1 MRFIALV
8 VSLIAPAQA
17 FALSCLEPSVE
28 FSYATATESKDT
40 YLLGAGTLVFDQTLM
55 PRSTGGVEKPAEI
68 TRIPAKVS
76 GMAFSGAGFD
86 QEFEADVELIVRC
99 VQSWCPVVDS
109 EKEHL
114 MFLREAE
121 TKYELALNPCGGAA
135 FPEPTPAML
144 DQVLTCFKDGNCSAE
159 PS

>member
-17 FALSCLEPSVE
+17 FALSCVPPSVE
-28 FSYATATESKDT
+28 FSYATATQSKET
-40 YLLGAGTLVFDQTLM
+40 YLLGTGTLVFDQTLM
-55 PRSTGGVEKPAEI
+55 PRSTVGVVRPAEV

-76 GMAFSGAGFD
+76 GMAFTGAGFD

-99 VQSWCPVVDS
+99 ILSWCPTVAS

-114 MFLREAE
+114 LFLKQAE
-121 TKYELALNPCGGAA
+121 TNYELALNPCGGAA
-135 FPEPTPAML
+135 FPEPTPEML
-144 DQVLTCFKDGNCSAE
+144 DKVLTCFKDGNCSTD

>member
-17 FALSCLEPSVE
+17 FALSCVPPSVE
-28 FSYATATESKDT
+28 FSYATATKSEDT
-40 YLLGAGTLVFDQTLM
+40 YLLGTGTLFFDQTLM
-55 PRSTGGVEKPAEI
+55 PRSTVGVERPAEM

-76 GMAFSGAGFD
+76 GMAFTGAGFD
-86 QEFEADVELIVRC
+86 QKFEADVELIVRC
-99 VQSWCPVVDS
+99 IQSWCPAVDS

-114 MFLREAE
+114 LFLKQAE
-121 TKYELALNPCGGAA
+121 TNYELALNPCGGAA
-135 FPEPTPAML
+135 FPEPTTEML
-144 DQVLTCFKDGNCSAE
+144 DEVLACFKDGNCSTD

>member
-17 FALSCLEPSVE
+17 FALSCVPPSVE
-28 FSYATATESKDT
+28 FSYATATKSEDT
-40 YLLGAGTLVFDQTLM
+40 YLLGTGTLVFDQTLM
-55 PRSTGGVEKPAEI
+55 PRSTVGVERPYEM

-76 GMAFSGAGFD
+76 GMAFTGAGFD
-86 QEFEADVELIVRC
+86 QKFEADVELIVRC
-99 VQSWCPVVDS
+99 IQSWCPAVDS

-114 MFLREAE
+114 LFLKQAE
-121 TKYELALNPCGGAA
+121 TNYELALNPCGGAA
-135 FPEPTPAML
+135 FPEPTTEML
-144 DQVLTCFKDGNCSAE
+144 DEVLACFKDGNCSTD